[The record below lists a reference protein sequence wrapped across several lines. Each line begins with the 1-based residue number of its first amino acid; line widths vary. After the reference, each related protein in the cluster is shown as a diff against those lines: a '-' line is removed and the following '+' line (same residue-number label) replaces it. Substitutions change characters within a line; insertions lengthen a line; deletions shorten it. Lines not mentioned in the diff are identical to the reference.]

1 MIFLSC
7 FISNIHIK
15 IIVVNIFTAL
25 RKTMLRAHRQAWA
38 WQDEWYGL
46 TMEDIRR
53 LERETQE
60 ALAKTMKDEESDAEP
75 SMHPSPSALSGQE
88 VDLTAID
95 KDKDNESFVQ
105 LDGSPSPGRR
115 RKTRNL
121 SVADVG
127 VDDGRQKLWS
137 RSGSRTALCS
147 PSMCLCLK
155 LSNEQFYFS
164 VTLLVYFC
172 CFFFYYCIIAKIF
185 FFTTK
190 IK

>member
-1 MIFLSC
+1 MIFLSY

-15 IIVVNIFTAL
+15 IIDLNIFTAL

-172 CFFFYYCIIAKIF
+172 CFFLLLHHC
-185 FFTTK
+185 
-190 IK
+190 